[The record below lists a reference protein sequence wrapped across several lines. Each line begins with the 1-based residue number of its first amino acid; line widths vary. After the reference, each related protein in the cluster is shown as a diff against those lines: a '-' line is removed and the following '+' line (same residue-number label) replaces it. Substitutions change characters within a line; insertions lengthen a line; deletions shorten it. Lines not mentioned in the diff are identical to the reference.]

1 MGHFALIMAQRE
13 MECSLCCCQVL
24 FVVYYHCCLW
34 VGWRVAYNVSFV
46 YLTEEEISANVKASA
61 VEEGSDNDLGEPQ
74 EYTRRRNFLAWEEM
88 ALMW

>member
-1 MGHFALIMAQRE
+1 
-13 MECSLCCCQVL
+13 
-24 FVVYYHCCLW
+24 
-34 VGWRVAYNVSFV
+34 V